1 MKPRIPIRRRAR
13 VRRILATLAALQQYD
28 DERRAAGET
37 VVEGEVDYLL
47 HHCLFQHTTFDDW
60 DAKRMRAFVT
70 MACLFA
76 PDVVLDKWA
85 ALADEELAEHRDG
98 WAVTE
103 REMARDAF
111 DFDAEEHEQ
120 ANAVA
125 AKGAKRAEQE
135 REVASQLEELSR
147 TNPAKFDEMMVLLA
161 KLVAETEGEQAGP
174 TP

>member
-1 MKPRIPIRRRAR
+1 VKPRIPIRRRGR

-37 VVEGEVDYLL
+37 VVEGEVDHLL
-47 HHCLFQHTTFDDW
+47 HHRLFQHTTFDDW

-103 REMARDAF
+103 REAARDAF
-111 DFDAEEHEQ
+111 VFDEQ
-120 ANAVA
+120 AANAA
-125 AKGAKRAEQE
+125 ATAKAAKRAEQE
-135 REVASQLEELSR
+135 REVAAQLKELSQ
-147 TNPAKFDEMMVLLA
+147 TNPVKFDEMMVLLA
-161 KLVAETEGEQAGP
+161 KLVAEAEAEQAGAV
-174 TP
+174 